1 MVIIYCSASIL
12 KDVCT
17 PYENWPNVAGM
28 GRGGGRV
35 DKCYKLSN
43 SGGFGG
49 GVAGDGGRIDPQFFI
64 LFPELGVDP
73 ILISFQDLYLSLV

>member
-28 GRGGGRV
+28 GRGGGV
-35 DKCYKLSN
+35 ESTESN
-43 SGGFGG
+43 NCNIT
-49 GVAGDGGRIDPQFFI
+49 V
-64 LFPELGVDP
+64 L
-73 ILISFQDLYLSLV
+73 

>member
-28 GRGGGRV
+28 GEVV
-35 DKCYKLSN
+35 D
-43 SGGFGG
+43 G
-49 GVAGDGGRIDPQFFI
+49 
-64 LFPELGVDP
+64 
-73 ILISFQDLYLSLV
+73 

>member
-43 SGGFGG
+43 RGGCGG
-49 GVAGDGGRIDPQFFI
+49 SVAGDGGRIDPQFFI
-64 LFPELGVDP
+64 LFPELGVE
-73 ILISFQDLYLSLV
+73 IYICRWYNS

>member
-1 MVIIYCSASIL
+1 
-12 KDVCT
+12 
-17 PYENWPNVAGM
+17 M

-43 SGGFGG
+43 RG